1 MIEISEISPPIK
13 LSGISSISVKFDYN
27 PEIIEV
33 LKQFSPA
40 VWHKKEGIWEI
51 SSSYLSRLLDQLTYF
66 DDIKLT
72 LLANETSEIS
82 KVSEA
87 EFASLAFTPFEHQ
100 KEAIEYGISKKK
112 WLNLFSM
119 GLGKTCTLIGQAEI
133 LHKRG
138 LIDHCLIICGV
149 DSLRQQWAKE
159 CRKFSHESALVL
171 GERRTKSGKLFY
183 ASIAE
188 RAKQLMEPIDEFFVI
203 TNISSLRDG
212 KLVEAFKKSKNKFG
226 LICLDEAHRVAT
238 KSSQQGSNLLK
249 LTAEYKVAM
258 SGSLVTNSPLSCYV
272 PLVWTENEHA
282 TLTNYKAQ
290 YCNFGGF
297 NNSQIIGY
305 KNLDLLKEEIN
316 SCSIRKTFDQVKPDM
331 PEKTIEYEFVEMS
344 DEHRKFYEA
353 IKNGVKEEADKIQL
367 NSGNLLALTTRLRQ
381 ATSAPSVLT
390 SHQVESSK
398 ILRAA
403 ELAEDLLESGEKVI
417 IFSTFVEP
425 CEVLAEKLSRFNPLL
440 GTGKQSQ
447 DLVDRNVEKFRDSG
461 DFNLLIGTQSKLGTG
476 FNMPECHYS
485 ILLDQPWTDATFS
498 QVCDRIYRIN
508 SDQHVFIKVLI
519 CVDTID
525 ERVKEIVDTKRE
537 IADYLIDANENVLA
551 QQLQDDWRNI
561 ILSL

>member
-1 MIEISEISPPIK
+1 M
-13 LSGISSISVKFDYN
+13 
-27 PEIIEV
+27 
-33 LKQFSPA
+33 
-40 VWHKKEGIWEI
+40 
-51 SSSYLSRLLDQLTYF
+51 
-66 DDIKLT
+66 
-72 LLANETSEIS
+72 ANETSEIS

-183 ASIAE
+183 ASVAE

-272 PLVWTENEHA
+272 PLV
-282 TLTNYKAQ
+282 
-290 YCNFGGF
+290 
-297 NNSQIIGY
+297 
-305 KNLDLLKEEIN
+305 
-316 SCSIRKTFDQVKPDM
+316 
-331 PEKTIEYEFVEMS
+331 
-344 DEHRKFYEA
+344 
-353 IKNGVKEEADKIQL
+353 
-367 NSGNLLALTTRLRQ
+367 
-381 ATSAPSVLT
+381 
-390 SHQVESSK
+390 
-398 ILRAA
+398 
-403 ELAEDLLESGEKVI
+403 
-417 IFSTFVEP
+417 
-425 CEVLAEKLSRFNPLL
+425 
-440 GTGKQSQ
+440 
-447 DLVDRNVEKFRDSG
+447 
-461 DFNLLIGTQSKLGTG
+461 
-476 FNMPECHYS
+476 
-485 ILLDQPWTDATFS
+485 
-498 QVCDRIYRIN
+498 
-508 SDQHVFIKVLI
+508 
-519 CVDTID
+519 
-525 ERVKEIVDTKRE
+525 
-537 IADYLIDANENVLA
+537 
-551 QQLQDDWRNI
+551 
-561 ILSL
+561 